1 MRKTTQLEEEVMN
14 FLNLLRESGVTNM
27 FGAGPYVEEEF
38 GIDKREARRILSLWM
53 HNFNDESEY
62 KEIKE

>member
-53 HNFNDESEY
+53 HNFNAESKYER
-62 KEIKE
+62 IKE